1 MKINEITQLLELR
14 EPTKNSSK
22 RKKGQFPGDDK
33 EATFIGRKAT
43 MYDVEKEKL
52 ARKMEKQGYSRDE
65 IYELKRLAG
74 IIDRE
79 GKKIQSTDESN
90 ISITGSAKKKIEREK
105 NIQPGTEEW
114 FKLWFSRP
122 YMMGQPRMK

>member
-1 MKINEITQLLELR
+1 MKIC
-14 EPTKNSSK
+14 
-22 RKKGQFPGDDK
+22 
-33 EATFIGRKAT
+33 
-43 MYDVEKEKL
+43 
-52 ARKMEKQGYSRDE
+52 E
-65 IYELKRLAG
+65 IYRLKRLAG
-74 IIDRE
+74 IIDKE
-79 GKKIQSTDESN
+79 GKQIQSTDESN

>member
-1 MKINEITQLLELR
+1 MKI
-14 EPTKNSSK
+14 
-22 RKKGQFPGDDK
+22 
-33 EATFIGRKAT
+33 
-43 MYDVEKEKL
+43 
-52 ARKMEKQGYSRDE
+52 DE
-65 IYELKRLAG
+65 IYKLKRLAG

-90 ISITGSAKKKIEREK
+90 ISITGSAKKKIEREQ

-122 YMMGQPRMK
+122 HMMGQPRMK